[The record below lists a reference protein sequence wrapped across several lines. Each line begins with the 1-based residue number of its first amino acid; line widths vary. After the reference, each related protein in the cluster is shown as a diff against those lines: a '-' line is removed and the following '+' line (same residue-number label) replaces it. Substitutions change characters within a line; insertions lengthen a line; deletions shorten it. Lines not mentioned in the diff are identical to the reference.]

1 MNSEARIRANNKY
14 KNKMLKN
21 GSIKQLNLT
30 LKGEV
35 YQMIDNYSKETGIS
49 KAQLITDAVKEYISH
64 HPTSSD
70 NSEKEI

>member
-1 MNSEARIRANNKY
+1 MNSESKIKANNKY

-35 YQMIDNYSKETGIS
+35 YQMIDNYSKLANIS
-49 KAQLITDAVKEYISH
+49 KAQLITDAVKEYIEK
-64 HPTSSD
+64 HPAEQEIS
-70 NSEKEI
+70 KE

>member
-1 MNSEARIRANNKY
+1 MNSESKIKANNKY

-35 YQMIDNYSKETGIS
+35 YQMIDNYSTLVTKIEQVDKLLKGR
-49 KAQLITDAVKEYISH
+49 
-64 HPTSSD
+64 
-70 NSEKEI
+70 